1 MVEFKELTQKDLDQ
15 IEARGISVS
24 KIKIQLEN
32 FEKGFPFAN
41 IYNAATVGDGIVKPT
56 DFEIQTCIDNF
67 EKMKDK
73 YKILKFVPSSG
84 AASRMFK
91 ELVKF
96 SLGNGDDIDKYPDI
110 KKSLQ
115 NIEKFAF
122 ADKLK
127 SKLRKYGL
135 NLETLTTNQDYK
147 TIAEFILLDK
157 GLDYQKKPKAMLEF
171 HKYDEDSRTPFE
183 EHLVEGAVYAT
194 DTNKVVHLHYT
205 ISSEHRDMFNKKIL
219 EVVPKYEEKYGV
231 KYDITLS
238 EQKPKTDMLAINM
251 ADGKLVRNSDGSLL
265 FRPGGHGALIENLN
279 DCTEDIIFIKNI
291 DNVTVDRLKG
301 DTYTYKKFIAGLLM
315 MLVEQTNKALEDL
328 DSLSINNARL
338 AQIEAFAS
346 TMLQIKT
353 KLTYFALSPREKVA
367 FWHQKLNRP
376 IRVCGMVRNE
386 GEPGGGPYW
395 VKNSIGETSL
405 QIIESSQIDFNN
417 QFQRELVQK
426 SSHFNPVDLVCSVKN
441 YKGNKFNLKKYIDP
455 QTGFISS
462 KSQNGIDMKIQELP
476 GLWNG
481 SMANWITVFVEVPP
495 TTFTPV
501 KTLVDLLRPEHQ

>member
-41 IYNAATVGDGIVKPT
+41 IYNAATIGNGIMKPT
-56 DFEIQTCIDNF
+56 EYEIDVCLKTFESMRDQF
-67 EKMKDK
+67 
-73 YKILKFVPSSG
+73 KILKFVPSSG

-91 ELVKF
+91 DLVKF
-96 SLGNGDDIDKYPDI
+96 ASGDGTDIEKYPDI
-110 KKSLQ
+110 KKSLE
-115 NIEKFAF
+115 NIGKFAF
-122 ADKLK
+122 YEKLK
-127 SKLRKYGL
+127 SKLRKNGL
-135 NLETLTTNQDYK
+135 NIETLESNKDYK
-147 TIAEFILLDK
+147 TIAQYILK
-157 GLDYQKKPKAMLEF
+157 EEGLGYQKKPKAMLEF
-171 HKYDEDSRTPFE
+171 HKYDDCSRTPFE
-183 EHLVEGAVYAT
+183 EHLAEGAMYAK
-194 DTNKVVHLHYT
+194 DSNNVVHLHFT
-205 ISSEHRDMFNKKIL
+205 ISTEHRDMFNKKIM
-219 EVVPKYEEKYGV
+219 EAVPKYEAEFGV

-238 EQKPKTDMLAINM
+238 EQKPKTDMLAINQ
-251 ADGKLVRNSDGSLL
+251 ADGKLVRNPDGTLL

-291 DNVTVDRLKG
+291 DNVTVDHLKE
-301 DTYTYKKFIAGLLM
+301 DTYKYKKFIAGFLM
-315 MLVEQTNKALEDL
+315 VLIEHINRALEDL
-328 DSLSINNARL
+328 DSLSITTERL
-338 AQIEAFAS
+338 SQIEAYAS
-346 TMLQIKT
+346 TILHIKP
-353 KLTYFALSPREKVA
+353 KLTYFALSMREKIA
-367 FWHQKLNRP
+367 YWHQKLNRP
-376 IRVCGMVRNE
+376 IRVCGMVRND

-395 VKNSIGETSL
+395 VKDTHGETSL

-417 QFQRELVQK
+417 RFQVELVQK

-441 YKGNKFNLKKYIDP
+441 YKGNKFNLKNYIDP

>member
-1 MVEFKELTQKDLDQ
+1 MGAFDELTQKDLEQ
-15 IEARGISVS
+15 IEARGISQS
-24 KIKIQLEN
+24 KIRTQLEN

-41 IYNAATVGDGIVKPT
+41 IYNAATVGNGIVKPT
-56 DFEIQTCIDNF
+56 EFEINNCISDFERL
-67 EKMKDK
+67 KDR

-96 SLGNGDDIDKYPDI
+96 SLGNGDDLDKYPDI
-110 KKSLQ
+110 KKCLQ
-115 NIEKFAF
+115 NIDKFAF
-122 ADKLK
+122 YEKLK
-127 SKLRKYGL
+127 SKLRKNGL
-135 NLETLTTNQDYK
+135 SMESLIAGGDYK
-147 TIAEFILLDK
+147 TIAEYILSEK
-157 GLDYQKKPKAMLEF
+157 GLNYQKKPKAMLEF
-171 HKYDEDSRTPFE
+171 HKYENDSRTPFE
-183 EHLVEGAVYAT
+183 EHLVEGARYAT
-194 DTNKVVHLHYT
+194 DSNGVVHLHYT
-205 ISSEHRDMFNKKIL
+205 ISTEHREMFNKKIM
-219 EVVPKYEEKYGV
+219 EVVPKYEAEYGV

-251 ADGKLVRNSDGSLL
+251 ADGKLVRNADGSLL

-291 DNVTVDRLKG
+291 DNVTVDRLKD
-301 DTYTYKKFIAGLLM
+301 DTYTYKKFLAGLLM
-315 MLVEQTNKALEDL
+315 ILIEQTNKALEDL

-338 AQIEAFAS
+338 AQIEAYAS
-346 TMLQIKT
+346 SLLQIKVN
-353 KLTYFALSPREKVA
+353 LSYFALSTREKVA

-395 VKNSIGETSL
+395 VKDKHGETSL

-417 QFQRELVQK
+417 KFQVELVQK

-441 YKGNKFNLKKYIDP
+441 YKGNKFNLKNYIDP
-455 QTGFISS
+455 LTGFISS

-495 TTFTPV
+495 STFTPV